1 MKKAFILV
9 IVMLTSFLL
18 VAYDNAY
25 TFTVD
30 TDKGEIEFSVNPD
43 SVQNVGFNS
52 AGLPVSVSSQTVT
65 ITPHNVVYDTTYRN
79 LNYTLSSFN
88 PYIMVNGQQYI
99 NDRWQSFSDVILIQ
113 SLVDTNISRS
123 MAYRT
128 TLEVFTLFMI
138 ITVSAVGE
146 QSICIRRY
154 TKIRK
159 QTKVKYSTINRK
171 LQPIYKDSIN
181 RRYFIIS
188 ITTQFKFFHMYI
200 SSQLSLQTVY
210 IKF

>member
-138 ITVSAVGE
+138 IAVSAVGVV
-146 QSICIRRY
+146 Y
-154 TKIRK
+154 MLL
-159 QTKVKYSTINRK
+159 KVFNVFRV
-171 LQPIYKDSIN
+171 
-181 RRYFIIS
+181 R
-188 ITTQFKFFHMYI
+188 
-200 SSQLSLQTVY
+200 
-210 IKF
+210 